1 MGLSP
6 KGHLVSAEPGSG
18 LPLLNGPTEFGVT
31 YPTPR
36 QWTRKW
42 SRTAEPGDTLFCVR
56 GSTTGRM
63 NVAQLQYAIGRGVA
77 AIRGATPADTRFIR
91 YAIVNGLP
99 NILALTSGSVFP
111 NISAGDLRNFQLP
124 WPDEKERLAIAAIL
138 GALDDKIESNRL
150 LVQLIPQVIRA
161 KVLAA
166 LAEHRDEVAVTALAG
181 FVNGGAYTKGA
192 TGTGRM
198 VIRIA
203 DLNSGPGRSTVYNDI
218 DVPDD
223 RTARP
228 GDILMSWSG
237 SLDVYRWA
245 LEEAIVNQH
254 IFKVLPTDYPAWL
267 VFDRL
272 EAVIHVFQLVARDK
286 ATTMGHI
293 QRGHLE
299 TTRVEVPTTADIAR
313 LDKALSPLWD
323 RLLIVEQETIKL
335 ARLRDTLLPELLSGR
350 IGAPEVAEG
359 VEAAA

>member
-1 MGLSP
+1 
-6 KGHLVSAEPGSG
+6 
-18 LPLLNGPTEFGVT
+18 
-31 YPTPR
+31 
-36 QWTRKW
+36 
-42 SRTAEPGDTLFCVR
+42 
-56 GSTTGRM
+56 M